1 MKPIAVP
8 QTLVLLFGIMV
19 LAYVA
24 TWLVPPGAYETVTND
39 HGKSV
44 VVPGTFKY
52 LETRANL
59 PIWTLLSVVP
69 RAMAEAKDIIFS
81 VFIFGGV
88 IAVLQ
93 VTGTID
99 ATIGALLQIFR
110 QQWTWLLLGL
120 MFLFA
125 TFSATFG
132 MAEEYI
138 GFVGVLVV
146 LCAALKLDA
155 IVAVGTMVI
164 GYGVGYGC
172 AVLNPFTVIAAQEIA
187 GLQPGS
193 GVGFRL
199 AIGPPMLL
207 IGFHHLWS
215 YAKKIQADPQR
226 SLLIGISASPQDS
239 DGEAFDYP
247 PFGWRHAVV
256 LGGMFVTLGILVYGV
271 IVWEWYLVE
280 LGALFLGL
288 GIFAAVA
295 GGVSANQTAETFI
308 KGAAGLTGTA
318 LLIGFARSIG
328 MILEEGQ
335 VLHTIVHSVST
346 PLSYW
351 PKEVAAVAMLFLQNA
366 LNFFIPSGSGQAFAT
381 IPIMAPIG
389 DLVGIERQV
398 TVLAFQFGDGFTNMI
413 VPTNAVLMGILGLAG
428 IPYDRWFR
436 FIWPLI
442 LKLFVASAVVLVIAT
457 MVGLK

>member
-1 MKPIAVP
+1 MRPIAVP
-8 QTLVLLFGIMV
+8 HTLVLLFGIMV

-24 TWLVPPGAYETVTND
+24 TWLVTPGSFETVVND

-52 LETRANL
+52 LENRANL

-69 RAMAEAKDIIFS
+69 RAMAAAQEIIFS

-93 VTGTID
+93 ATGAID
-99 ATIGALLQIFR
+99 AAIGALVRVFQE
-110 QQWTWLLLGL
+110 QWTWLLFGL
-120 MFLFA
+120 MFLFSI
-125 TFSATFG
+125 FSATFG

-164 GYGVGYGC
+164 GYGIGYGC

-193 GVGFRL
+193 GWLFRF
-199 AIGPPMLL
+199 AMGPPMVLL
-207 IGFHHLWS
+207 GFHHLWS
-215 YAKKIQADPQR
+215 YAKKVKADPRQ
-226 SLLIGISASPQDS
+226 SLMYGISAPVD
-239 DGEAFDYP
+239 AATYDYP
-247 PFGWRHAVV
+247 LLRWRHVVV
-256 LGGMFVTLGILVYGV
+256 LAGMFTALGILIVGV
-271 IVWEWYLVE
+271 VWLEWYLIE
-280 LGALFLGL
+280 LCALFLGL
-288 GIFAAVA
+288 GIFAAIA
-295 GGVSANQTAETFI
+295 GGLSANLTAETFI

-335 VLHTIVHSVST
+335 ILHTIVHNIAT
-346 PLSYW
+346 PLTHL
-351 PKEVAAVAMLFLQNA
+351 PKEVAAVVMLFFQNI
-366 LNFFIPSGSGQAFAT
+366 LNFFIPSGSGQAYAT

-442 LKLFVASAVVLVIAT
+442 LKIFVASSLILVIAIA
-457 MVGLK
+457 VGLK

>member
-1 MKPIAVP
+1 MKPFAVP
-8 QTLVLLFGIMV
+8 HTLVLLFGIMS
-19 LAYVA
+19 LAYLA
-24 TWLVPPGAYETVTND
+24 TWLVPPGAYEMAATG
-39 HGKSV
+39 HGKDA
-44 VVPGTFKY
+44 VVPGTFQY
-52 LETRANL
+52 LESTARL
-59 PIWTLLSVVP
+59 PVWTLLTVIP
-69 RAMAEAKDIIFS
+69 RAMADAKDIIFS

-88 IAVLQ
+88 IAILQ
-93 VTGTID
+93 ATGAID
-99 ATIGALLQIFR
+99 AAIGVLLRVFQT
-110 QQWTWLLLGL
+110 QWTWLLFGL

-138 GFVGVLVV
+138 GFVGVLLV

-164 GYGVGYGC
+164 GYAVGYGC
-172 AVLNPFTVIAAQEIA
+172 AVLNPFTVFPAQEIS

-193 GVGFRL
+193 GFWFRL
-199 AIGPPMLL
+199 LMGPPMVL

-215 YAKKIQADPQR
+215 YARRTQADPTR
-226 SLLIGISASPQDS
+226 SLLFGVKSDVNISGDS
-239 DGEAFDYP
+239 FEYP
-247 PFGWRHAVV
+247 LFRPKHAMV
-256 LGGMFVTLGILVYGV
+256 LGGMIMTLVLLVYGV
-271 IVWEWYLVE
+271 IVHQWYLIE
-280 LGALFLGL
+280 LCALFLGL
-288 GIFAAVA
+288 GIFASIV
-295 GGVSANQTAETFI
+295 GGLSANHAAETFI

-335 VLHTIVHSVST
+335 VLHTIVHNVST
-346 PLSYW
+346 PLTYL
-351 PKEVAAVAMLFLQNA
+351 PKEVAAIVMLFIQNL
-366 LNFFIPSGSGQAFAT
+366 LNFFIPSGSGQAYAT

-413 VPTNAVLMGILGLAG
+413 VPTNPVLMGILGIAG

-442 LKLFVASAVVLVIAT
+442 IKLFIASAIIMVIAI

>member
-1 MKPIAVP
+1 MKTIAVP
-8 QTLVLLFGIMV
+8 HTLVLLFGIMV

-24 TWLVPPGAYETVTND
+24 AWLVPAGAYEMAPTD
-39 HGKSV
+39 HGKSE

-52 LETRANL
+52 LENRVNL
-59 PIWTLLSVVP
+59 PVWTLLSVVP
-69 RAMAEAKDIIFS
+69 RAMASANDIIFS

-93 VTGTID
+93 ATGAID
-99 ATIGALLQIFR
+99 ATIGILLRTFH
-110 QQWTWLLLGL
+110 QQWTWLLFGL

-172 AVLNPFTVIAAQEIA
+172 AVLNPFTVFAAQDIA

-193 GVGFRL
+193 GLWFRL
-199 AIGPPMLL
+199 LMGPPMIL

-215 YAKKIQADPQR
+215 YAKKIQADPTQ
-226 SLLIGISASPQDS
+226 SLLYGFSTTANGSVD
-239 DGEAFDYP
+239 EAYDYP
-247 PFGWRHAVV
+247 RFGGRHAVV
-256 LGGMFVTLGILVYGV
+256 LGGMILSLGILVYGV
-271 IVWEWYLVE
+271 IVYEWYLIE
-280 LGALFLGL
+280 LCGLFLGL
-288 GIFAAVA
+288 GIFAAIA
-295 GGVSANQTAETFI
+295 GGLSANQTAETFI

-335 VLHTIVHSVST
+335 VLHTIVHNVSI
-346 PLSYW
+346 PLTYL
-351 PKEVAAVAMLFLQNA
+351 PKEVAAIVMLLIQNV
-366 LNFFIPSGSGQAFAT
+366 LNFFIPSGSGQAYAT

-428 IPYDRWFR
+428 IPYDRWFQ

-442 LKLFVASAVVLVIAT
+442 LKLFLGSAVILIVAT
-457 MVGLK
+457 SIGLK

>member
-8 QTLVLLFGIMV
+8 HTLVLLFGIMV
-19 LAYVA
+19 MAYVA
-24 TWLVPPGAYETVTND
+24 TWLVTPGAYETVMND
-39 HGKSV
+39 HGKAV

-52 LETRANL
+52 LETRVNL
-59 PIWTLLSVVP
+59 PIWTLLTVVP
-69 RAMAEAKDIIFS
+69 RAMANAQEIIFS

-88 IAVLQ
+88 IAVIQ
-93 VTGTID
+93 ATGTID
-99 ATIGALLQIFR
+99 ASIGVLLRVFR
-110 QQWTWLLLGL
+110 TQWTWLLLGL

-125 TFSATFG
+125 SFSATFG

-172 AVLNPFTVIAAQEIA
+172 AVLNPFTVFAAQDIA

-193 GVGFRL
+193 GWWFRL
-199 AIGPPMLL
+199 AIGPPMVLL
-207 IGFHHLWS
+207 GFHHLWS
-215 YAKKIQADPQR
+215 YAKKIQADPQQ
-226 SLLIGISASPQDS
+226 SLLYGISPTAKMST
-239 DGEAFDYP
+239 ETYDYP
-247 PFGWRHAVV
+247 LFCWRHAVV
-256 LGGMFVTLGILVYGV
+256 LIGIFISLVILVYGTV
-271 IVWEWYLVE
+271 ALGWYLIE
-280 LGALFLGL
+280 LCALFLAF

-295 GGVSANQTAETFI
+295 GGLSANNTADTFI

-335 VLHTIVHSVST
+335 ILHTIVHNAST
-346 PLSYW
+346 PLTYL
-351 PKEVAAVAMLFLQNA
+351 PKEISAIVMLLFQNVF
-366 LNFFIPSGSGQAFAT
+366 NFFVPSGSGQAYAT
-381 IPIMAPIG
+381 IPVMAPIG
-389 DLVGIERQV
+389 DMVGIERQV

-442 LKLFVASAVVLVIAT
+442 IKIFLASALILVIAIT
-457 MVGLK
+457 IGLK